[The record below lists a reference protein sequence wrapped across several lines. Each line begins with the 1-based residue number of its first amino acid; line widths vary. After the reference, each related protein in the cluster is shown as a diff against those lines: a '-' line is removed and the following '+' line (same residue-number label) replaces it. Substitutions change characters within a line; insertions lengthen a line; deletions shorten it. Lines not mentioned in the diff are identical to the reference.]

1 MVAQTAG
8 DVALMILSRSY
19 SQTHPAAAN
28 AANAAAQTNGP
39 ATGAVQ
45 ETFPMLLERMKTS
58 EFLFAD
64 SPAMRGYGTRI
75 LLQYVQNRPTSPPQV
90 HTAFVSTRLSSVC
103 AKIQDRGWLD
113 RKECGRRL

>member
-1 MVAQTAG
+1 MVAQTAS

-19 SQTHPAAAN
+19 KQTHPTAAS
-28 AANAAAQTNGP
+28 AAAQTNSP
-39 ATGAVQ
+39 ATGAVS

-90 HTAFVSTRLSSVC
+90 SNVFLPPC
-103 AKIQDRGWLD
+103 A
-113 RKECGRRL
+113 